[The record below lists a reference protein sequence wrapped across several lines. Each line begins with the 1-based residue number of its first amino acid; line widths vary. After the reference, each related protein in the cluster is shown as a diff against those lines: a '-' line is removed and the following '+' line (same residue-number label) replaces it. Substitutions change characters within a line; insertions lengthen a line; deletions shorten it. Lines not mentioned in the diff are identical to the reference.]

1 MRQKIVTFG
10 EIMLRMTRPEKLRII
25 QGSTWD
31 GYFGGSEA
39 NVAVSLA
46 MLGNDVEYVTR
57 LPDNKLGQACLNELR
72 KYNVG
77 TRFVTR
83 GGIRLGTYYYEN
95 AAAMRGSSV
104 VYDRAD
110 SSMTTVAKG
119 TINWADAFADASVF
133 HWSGIS
139 CALSRRYRRGRVRG
153 RKTGPC
159 NIFRHKLPQESV
171 EIRQERP
178 RHTAAAGQEMRHNV
192 RHRRRMA
199 TSHGHHSAEI
209 YCHVACFHLRHP
221 KP

>member
-95 AAAMRGSSV
+95 AERSV
-104 VYDRAD
+104 RP
-110 SSMTTVAKG
+110 
-119 TINWADAFADASVF
+119 
-133 HWSGIS
+133 
-139 CALSRRYRRGRVRG
+139 GRLVNDHR
-153 RKTGPC
+153 C
-159 NIFRHKLPQESV
+159 Q
-171 EIRQERP
+171 
-178 RHTAAAGQEMRHNV
+178 RHNQL
-192 RHRRRMA
+192 
-199 TSHGHHSAEI
+199 G
-209 YCHVACFHLRHP
+209 
-221 KP
+221 